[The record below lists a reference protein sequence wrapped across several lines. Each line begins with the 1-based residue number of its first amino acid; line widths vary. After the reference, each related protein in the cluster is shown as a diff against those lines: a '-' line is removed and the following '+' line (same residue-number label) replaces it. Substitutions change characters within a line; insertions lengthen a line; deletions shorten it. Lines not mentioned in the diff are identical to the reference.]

1 MTMLFLL
8 QLFAI
13 VNISYGYTT
22 PINNI
27 AKHPSKIKI
36 HERHQL
42 PTSSTQTT
50 HTYTAN
56 AKSKTVLK
64 AGLRDLVGPYDDLEY
79 GGPPGPYLRD
89 SIREEP
95 PRNTNIN
102 NGGFGR
108 RNSPGFVGFRGSNA
122 PYSDTN
128 YPNYNVDFDR
138 PPPPRQGGAR
148 IFDNIDGSTTR
159 RINSRSFGNSR
170 GDSPY
175 DRGSNFINTNGS
187 SRNTRGIR
195 RRGREFNDFDDDF
208 DRIPQRGINRGGGGG
223 GLIPYR
229 PDFQS
234 FNSLTAVEQYF
245 EAWNRRNIPLALS
258 CFDDNIYYDDTQFS
272 EPFEGKDRLA
282 DHLLYVSDCLPDN
295 FYYVID
301 ELSVGRAERGRGRRD
316 RINTP
321 TFQLGRNRVD
331 RVSRRA
337 YDAPMTSI
345 GVLWHI
351 ENEYGNLPFARGCSF
366 FKVDPNTNLIVE
378 GYDFNEPAVLK
389 TGSSGLKILS
399 LATKIINDPKRWLPF
414 VAWIAYVYVVYFS
427 NGILPG
433 KDFFHT
439 DAKTLSEVQS
449 LSFNF
454 MFIAPALHLPTA
466 AKLNPVLEGLFNGI
480 FAWSFMYLGFLSDKR
495 SGTGP
500 YGKITD
506 SRYLLRMLENQE
518 EVLDNGIVLVP
529 PVALT
534 KRNLIGLVPTI
545 WGMQF
550 FSSAFL
556 LPYLFAR
563 TSERYTTARDLVSDP
578 RDRGFVR
585 RIRPLYKEELDKNA
599 MVLGEWRGLG
609 VLLGGIGLF
618 ALYWGFCGRP
628 EDFGPPIWVSD
639 KRMVDFMKL
648 LDKDRVAASFVLDL
662 WVYGIFQ
669 GWLIDDDW
677 KRRGR
682 SLEEE
687 KFLRNVAKFFPF
699 FGMAAYLI
707 WRPQFPSNRE
717 EFNYEQWFSSKR
729 GRYRPENDFE
739 DYDDSF
745 GGFFR

>member
-1 MTMLFLL
+1 MLFLL

-22 PINNI
+22 PISNI
-27 AKHPSKIKI
+27 AKHPSKIKSQ
-36 HERHQL
+36 ETVHQL
-42 PTSSTQTT
+42 PISSRNNNAHSTT
-50 HTYTAN
+50 TTTN
-56 AKSKTVLK
+56 TRTVLK

-79 GGPPGPYLRD
+79 GGAPPGPYLRD

-95 PRNTNIN
+95 RNNIN
-102 NGGFGR
+102 GGGFGR
-108 RNSPGFVGFRGSNA
+108 RNSPGFVGFRGEQR
-122 PYSDTN
+122 PFSDIN

-138 PPPPRQGGAR
+138 PPPPSRQGGGRAR
-148 IFDNIDGSTTR
+148 IFDNVDGGSTTR
-159 RINSRSFGNSR
+159 RINSQRSFGNR
-170 GDSPY
+170 DRDPY
-175 DRGSNFINTNGS
+175 DRGLDSNFINTNGS
-187 SRNTRGIR
+187 SGGSRRRRDTRGIR
-195 RRGREFNDFDDDF
+195 RRSQEFDDFDDDF
-208 DRIPQRGINRGGGGG
+208 DRIPRGGNRGGGG

-301 ELSVGRAERGRGRRD
+301 ELSVGRAERGNSRGRRRD

-399 LATKIINDPKRWLPF
+399 LTTKIINDPKRWLPF

-427 NGILPG
+427 
-433 KDFFHT
+433 
-439 DAKTLSEVQS
+439 
-449 LSFNF
+449 
-454 MFIAPALHLPTA
+454 
-466 AKLNPVLEGLFNGI
+466 NGI

-717 EFNYEQWFSSKR
+717 EFNYEQWFSSRR
-729 GRYRPENDFE
+729 GRYRPEDDFE
-739 DYDDSF
+739 DFDRDRFDD